1 MRPRL
6 LLGLALALLAPDLAR
21 AASFNCGAAQTT
33 REKAICADPALSAA
47 DDALAASY
55 RAALEPLSAAAR
67 AELQIAQRAWLR
79 FVAAVCTPPR
89 GVAQL
94 DEAPTQCLTRHYAV
108 RQRQLAGAAVVN
120 GGRVFAR
127 VETFASRP
135 SHDRSRFIE
144 RDIAYP
150 QIDQPR
156 GAAERRWN
164 DSVRREVERRASTQQ
179 DEARDRY
186 IDYRVALSDPRIISL
201 VITDYAYPHGAA
213 HGGEVVTAWNWLLDQ
228 RRPLAAADVFDRAR
242 DWQAVLAQNT
252 FAQLARQI
260 EPDMLFVK
268 SADKILDAVAM
279 PDRWAIERDG
289 LGVLFQQYEV
299 GPYAIGH
306 PEAIV
311 PWSALQPLLTAQPAF
326 AIPPP

>member
-1 MRPRL
+1 MRLRL
-6 LLGLALALLAPDLAR
+6 LIGLALALLAPDLAC
-21 AASFNCGAAQTT
+21 AASFDCAAAQTA

-55 RAALEPLSAAAR
+55 RAALAPLSAAAR
-67 AELQIAQRAWLR
+67 AELETAQRSWLR
-79 FVAAVCTPPR
+79 FVAAVCTPLR

-94 DEAPTQCLTRHYAV
+94 AEAPTQCLARHYAV
-108 RQRQLAGAAVVN
+108 RQRQLGGAALAS

-164 DSVRREVERRASTQQ
+164 DSVRREVERMAAVQQ
-179 DEARDRY
+179 GEARDRY

-213 HGGEVVTAWNWLLDQ
+213 HGGEAVTAWNWLLDQ
-228 RRPLAAADVFDRAR
+228 RRTLAVGDVFDRAR
-242 DWQAVLAQNT
+242 DWQAVLAQNA
-252 FAQLARQI
+252 FARLTQQI

-268 SADKILDAVAM
+268 SADKILDAVAK
-279 PDRWAIERDG
+279 PDRWAIEHDG
-289 LGVLFQQYEV
+289 IGVLFQQYEV
-299 GPYAIGH
+299 GPYVIGH

-311 PWSALQPLLTAQPAF
+311 PWSAVQPLLTAQPAF
-326 AIPPP
+326 AIPPQ